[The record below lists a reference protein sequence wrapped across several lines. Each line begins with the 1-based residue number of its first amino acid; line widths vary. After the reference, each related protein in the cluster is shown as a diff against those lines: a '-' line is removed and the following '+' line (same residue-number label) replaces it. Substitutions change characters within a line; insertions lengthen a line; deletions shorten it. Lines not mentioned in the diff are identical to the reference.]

1 MKKIKNNEIAT
12 ARQIKTKRCESAD
25 RHHYSSMMR
34 GLEQHIGLKLF
45 LPGAPGQGILRYVGE
60 IEGKSGMFGGLEL
73 LGPMAASRG
82 KNLGSVDGVEYFEV
96 KTPQTGLFV
105 PIERLKVANP
115 QLSRPP
121 SVALARGYERSR
133 PPLRPLRPQLRQSA
147 SGAPG
152 GPGAPGRTASGGAG
166 AAGAA
171 GVAEGDVGA
180 AAALQRQLGHA
191 ELKLAAVES
200 QLAEAERQLSKL
212 RGDHQRSVSE
222 MEHKMGILNELQGTV
237 EALQPVLEGYERE
250 IADKDARAAKQRHE
264 FERAREE
271 WRESLELLLSTQQE
285 AEQYYEREIG
295 ALRRELAAVAA
306 GDADAAL
313 RSDFESLRL
322 THDELQRTLEAM
334 QGELAASRGDLERQV
349 DAAGAAAMQRAVAE
363 LQSENTAM
371 KARLAGHE
379 EAAVQL
385 RATTAELEAARAELV
400 RSLDAR
406 TAQHEQL
413 VAENTTLAARIRQLE
428 AAAAASA
435 EQTATLRLQHA
446 AELDRLRA
454 RQAHEALVGLKE
466 PAADSALKEQ
476 HATEVSAL
484 KEQHAAEMSA
494 LKAQHAALASALREE
509 SAQQLDALQLTSQSQ
524 FKEAEATIRAK
535 DGQIRDLR
543 RQLDAQDPAEVTALQ
558 AEIEALKS
566 TLDANTGLE
575 AQIAKLTHD
584 LDMRPTFSELSELQS
599 AIEDIET
606 LHRREMAEQ
615 ARQLQSVVEAKQ
627 QLETE
632 LAATRFE
639 LKRLKE
645 GAAMTPRDQTLNL
658 TESLISLGVP
668 IYLPKTP
675 VDPSSG
681 RDKWCGLCERDGH
694 DSVHCPYEN
703 DMF

>member
-1 MKKIKNNEIAT
+1 
-12 ARQIKTKRCESAD
+12 
-25 RHHYSSMMR
+25 MR

-133 PPLRPLRPQLRQSA
+133 PPLRPLRPQLRQ
-147 SGAPG
+147 GACGVPG
-152 GPGAPGRTASGGAG
+152 GPGGPGRAASGGA
-166 AAGAA
+166 AAAAAA
-171 GVAEGDVGA
+171 GVAEGEAGA
-180 AAALQRQLGHA
+180 ASALQRQLGHA

-295 ALRRELAAVAA
+295 ALRRELAAAA
-306 GDADAAL
+306 AADVGEADAAL
-313 RSDFESLRL
+313 RSDFEALRL
-322 THDELQRTLEAM
+322 THDELERTLAAM
-334 QGELAASRGDLERQV
+334 QGELAASRGDLERLL
-349 DAAGAAAMQRAVAE
+349 DAAGAAAVQRAVAE
-363 LQSENTAM
+363 LQAENTAM

-385 RATTAELEAARAELV
+385 KVATAEVEAARAELV

-406 TAQHEQL
+406 TAQHEHL
-413 VAENTTLAARIRQLE
+413 LAENATLAARIRLLE
-428 AAAAASA
+428 AAAAAAAQQSA
-435 EQTATLRLQHA
+435 ALRLQHA
-446 AELDRLRA
+446 AELDRL
-454 RQAHEALVGLKE
+454 AHDALVE
-466 PAADSALKEQ
+466 VTEHAVSALKAR
-476 HATEVSAL
+476 HAAEVSAL
-484 KEQHAAEMSA
+484 KVQHAAEVSA
-494 LKAQHAALASALREE
+494 QREA
-509 SAQQLDALQLTSQSQ
+509 SAQQLDALKHTSQSQ

-543 RQLDAQDPAEVTALQ
+543 RQLDAHDPAEVTALQ
-558 AEIEALKS
+558 AEIEALKG
-566 TLDANTGLE
+566 TLEANTGLE

-606 LHRREMAEQ
+606 LHRREMADQ
-615 ARQLQSVVEAKQ
+615 ARQLRSVVEAKQ

-632 LAATRFE
+632 LAATRSE

-645 GAAMTPRDQTLNL
+645 GAVMSPRDQTLNL
-658 TESLISLGVP
+658 TESEISLGVP

>member
-1 MKKIKNNEIAT
+1 
-12 ARQIKTKRCESAD
+12 
-25 RHHYSSMMR
+25 MR
-34 GLEQHIGLKLF
+34 GLEQHIGSKLF

-82 KNLGSVDGVEYFEV
+82 KNSGSVDGVEYFEV

-121 SVALARGYERSR
+121 SVASARGYERSR
-133 PPLRPLRPQLRQSA
+133 PPSRPSRPQSRQSA

-191 ELKLAAVES
+191 ESKLAAVES

-271 WRESLELLLSTQQE
+271 WRESLELLSSTQQE

-322 THDELQRTLEAM
+322 THDESQRTLEAM

-379 EAAVQL
+379 EAAVQS

-435 EQTATLRLQHA
+435 EQTATLRSQHA

-454 RQAHEALVGLKE
+454 RQAHEASVGLKE
-466 PAADSALKEQ
+466 PAAD
-476 HATEVSAL
+476 SAL

-494 LKAQHAALASALREE
+494 LKAQHAASASASREE

-645 GAAMTPRDQTLNL
+645 GAAMTPRDQTLNS
-658 TESLISLGVP
+658 TESSISLGVP